1 MTSATIRLVAPT
13 QVERRL
19 LGLADVLTAFVQ
31 HRIERRAQKRELA
44 LDLLREQQ
52 TRRQDPHAVDHMLA
66 QLGLP
71 RR

>member
-1 MTSATIRLVAPT
+1 MTSATIHLIAPT
-13 QVERRL
+13 QTEQRL
-19 LGLADVLTAFVQ
+19 LGLAELLTAFVQ
-31 HRIERRAQKRELA
+31 HRIQRRARKRALA

-52 TRRQDPHAVDHMLA
+52 ARRQDPRAVDHMLA

>member
-13 QVERRL
+13 QAERQL
-19 LGLADVLTAFVQ
+19 LGLADLLTGFVER
-31 HRIERRAQKRELA
+31 RITRRAQKRALA

-52 TRRQDPHAVDHMLA
+52 TRRQDPRAVEHMLA
-66 QLGLP
+66 QIGLP

>member
-31 HRIERRAQKRELA
+31 HRIERRARKRELA

>member
-19 LGLADVLTAFVQ
+19 LSLADLLRALVE
-31 HRIERRAQKRELA
+31 HRIERRARKRRLA

-52 TRRQDPHAVDHMLA
+52 ARRQDPHAVDHMLA

>member
-13 QVERRL
+13 QAERQL
-19 LGLADVLTAFVQ
+19 LGLADLLTVFVER
-31 HRIERRAQKRELA
+31 RIARRAQKRTLA

-52 TRRQDPHAVDHMLA
+52 TRRQDPREVDHMLA
-66 QLGLP
+66 QIGLP

>member
-31 HRIERRAQKRELA
+31 HRIERRARKRELA
-44 LDLLREQQ
+44 LDLLCEQQ

>member
-13 QVERRL
+13 QAERKL
-19 LGLADVLTAFVQ
+19 LGLAALLTVFVER
-31 HRIERRAQKRELA
+31 RITRRAQKRALA

-52 TRRQDPHAVDHMLA
+52 TRRQDPRAVEHMLA
-66 QLGLP
+66 QIGLP

>member
-13 QVERRL
+13 QAERQL
-19 LGLADVLTAFVQ
+19 LGLADLLTGFVER
-31 HRIERRAQKRELA
+31 RIARRAQNRALA

-52 TRRQDPHAVDHMLA
+52 TRRQDPRAVEHMLA
-66 QLGLP
+66 QIGLP

>member
-19 LGLADVLTAFVQ
+19 LRLADLLRALVEQ
-31 HRIERRAQKRELA
+31 RIERRARTRTLA

-52 TRRQDPHAVDHMLA
+52 ARRQDPHAVDHMLA
-66 QLGLP
+66 QLGLS

>member
-19 LGLADVLTAFVQ
+19 LGLADVLIAFVQ